1 MEQEEVILKEATL
14 IYLVS
19 DNKILLPKKA
29 RKIGMGRRNGYGG
42 GVEKGENLI
51 QCAIRELEEEAGIK
65 SNPEDLEKVAELRFK
80 NTNSDG
86 TNWEIVV
93 HTYFA
98 KKWEGE
104 VRETEDGAMTDPK
117 WFSFTEIP
125 FHEMMDADRE
135 WLPQVLSGKKL
146 IVRTHYGPFQKE
158 LLEPITIEE
167 VTAFG
172 E

>member
-1 MEQEEVILKEATL
+1 MKQEEVTLKEATL

-19 DNKILLPKKA
+19 GGKILLPKKA

-42 GVEKGENLI
+42 GVENGENLLE
-51 QCAIRELEEEAGIK
+51 CAIRELEEEAGVIAR
-65 SNPEDLEKVAELRFK
+65 NENLEKVAELRFK

-93 HTYFA
+93 HTFLA
-98 KKWEGE
+98 NKWEGE
-104 VRETEDGAMTDPK
+104 ARETPDGAMVDLK
-117 WFSFTEIP
+117 WFPFDDIP

-158 LLEPITIEE
+158 LLEPIIIEE
-167 VTAFG
+167 VKNF
-172 E
+172 